1 LSAALEKTAAARR
14 LLAMEIFEAPRNL
27 CTTAPPPFVALPPI
41 ARLGRPPCVLR
52 PTDQIKRLRGVAKMI
67 DKAPL
72 MLLLLKR
79 GLWLVAMASSFA
91 IGGAVSHAQRLSD
104 VTLPPVARDVTR
116 ELATK
121 ITQPFV
127 FAAVGDVW
135 ATTRPNAPLN
145 DPRLQS
151 LFGIMRSADMTYANM
166 EGPIIDYGAYN
177 GPHVGSSKTFV
188 GELQNMGIR
197 IMTTANNHAMD
208 AGPEGV
214 FMTNRLLDEAGIAHA
229 GTGRNLTEARRPAIA
244 TTPKGTVAAV
254 GMYSIDITSSNPGY
268 TRYSDARTDW
278 PGVNPLHVEP
288 TFVVSAEQMQDLRRI
303 RDAVY
308 ARRSQVLVPVAP
320 ISANEPKNRIS
331 LFGTQYKAGDP
342 ADVGN
347 LSYAMDRKDF
357 REIIQSVREGKQL
370 SDFMAV
376 AIHCHVNSFAF
387 QAYSHDNSTPD
398 FLVELAHAAIDNG
411 ADVFVGHGVHTLR
424 GIEIYN
430 GKPIFYGISNFIY
443 QNSPIPEITDPSRP
457 DNGLLD
463 RTHQPDN
470 KEALLTTSRYE
481 EGQLV
486 EVRLYPVD
494 LGIDGTR
501 PVSRNGQPLAA
512 SPQQAERILKIV
524 QDLSRPFG
532 TSIAIENGVGVI
544 LVGH

>member
-1 LSAALEKTAAARR
+1 MINTALH
-14 LLAMEIFEAPRNL
+14 
-27 CTTAPPPFVALPPI
+27 
-41 ARLGRPPCVLR
+41 
-52 PTDQIKRLRGVAKMI
+52 QI
-67 DKAPL
+67 
-72 MLLLLKR
+72 LLLRR
-79 GLWLVAMASSFA
+79 GLSLVAMVSSFV
-91 IGGAVSHAQRLSD
+91 IGVAVSHAQGLSD
-104 VTLPPVARDVTR
+104 VALPPVTRDATR

-135 ATTRPNAPLN
+135 ATTRPNAPLD

-166 EGPIIDYGAYN
+166 EGPIIDYGAYS
-177 GPHVGSSKTFV
+177 GPRVGSSKTFV
-188 GELQNMGIR
+188 GELKNMGIR
-197 IMTTANNHAMD
+197 IMTTANNHSMD

-214 FMTNRLLDEAGIAHA
+214 FMTNRFLDEAGIAHA
-229 GTGRNLTEARRPAIA
+229 GTGKNLTEARRPAIA

-288 TFVVSAEQMQDLRRI
+288 TSVVSAEQMQDLRRI

-320 ISANEPKNRIS
+320 ISANEPKNRLS
-331 LFGTQYKAGDP
+331 LFGTRYKVGDP

-347 LSYAMDRKDF
+347 LSYTMDRRDF

-370 SDFMAV
+370 SDFIVV

-424 GIEIYN
+424 GIEIYK
-430 GKPIFYGISNFIY
+430 GKPIFYGVSNFIY

-457 DNGLLD
+457 DNSLLD

-481 EGQLV
+481 EGKLV

-512 SPQQAERILKIV
+512 SPEQALRILKLV
-524 QDLSRPFG
+524 QDLSKPFG

-544 LVGH
+544 SVHH

>member
-1 LSAALEKTAAARR
+1 MIKKAS
-14 LLAMEIFEAPRNL
+14 
-27 CTTAPPPFVALPPI
+27 
-41 ARLGRPPCVLR
+41 LR
-52 PTDQIKRLRGVAKMI
+52 
-67 DKAPL
+67 
-72 MLLLLKR
+72 LLLLQR
-79 GLWLVAMASSFA
+79 GLSLAAMFLSYA
-91 IGGAVSHAQRLSD
+91 IGGAVSHAQGLSD
-104 VTLPPVARDVTR
+104 VALPPVTRDATR

-135 ATTRPNAPLN
+135 ATTRPNAPLD

-151 LFGIMRSADMTYANM
+151 LFGIMRAADMTYANM
-166 EGPIIDYGAYN
+166 EGPIIDYGAYS
-177 GPHVGSSKTFV
+177 GPRVGSSKTFV
-188 GELQNMGIR
+188 GELKNMGIR

-214 FMTNRLLDEAGIAHA
+214 FMTNRFLDEAGIAHA
-229 GTGRNLTEARRPAIA
+229 GTGKNLTEARRPAIA

-288 TFVVSAEQMQDLRRI
+288 TAVVSAEQMQDLRKI

-320 ISANEPKNRIS
+320 ISANEPKNRLS
-331 LFGTQYKAGDP
+331 LFGTRYKMGDP
-342 ADVGN
+342 ADMGN
-347 LSYAMDRKDF
+347 LSYAMDRLDF
-357 REIIQSVREGKQL
+357 RDIIQSVREGKQL
-370 SDFMAV
+370 
-376 AIHCHVNSFAF
+376 SFAF

-424 GIEIYN
+424 GIEIYK
-430 GKPIFYGISNFIY
+430 GKPIFYGVSNFIY

-457 DNGLLD
+457 DSSLLD

-481 EGQLV
+481 GGQLV

-512 SPQQAERILKIV
+512 SPEQAVRILKLV
-524 QDLSRPFG
+524 QDLSKPFG

-544 LVGH
+544 LIRH

>member
-1 LSAALEKTAAARR
+1 
-14 LLAMEIFEAPRNL
+14 MVNNAPY
-27 CTTAPPPFVALPPI
+27 
-41 ARLGRPPCVLR
+41 
-52 PTDQIKRLRGVAKMI
+52 K
-67 DKAPL
+67 
-72 MLLLLKR
+72 LLLVKR
-79 GLWLVAMASSFA
+79 GLSLAAVFSSFA
-91 IGGAVSHAQRLSD
+91 IGVAVSHAQGLSD
-104 VTLPPVARDVTR
+104 VALPPVTRDVTR

-135 ATTRPNAPLN
+135 ATTRPNAPFD
-145 DPRLQS
+145 DPQLQS
-151 LFGIMRSADMTYANM
+151 LLGIMRSADMTYANM
-166 EGPIIDYGAYN
+166 EGPIIDYGAFS
-177 GPHVGSSKTFV
+177 GPRVGSSKTFV
-188 GELQNMGIR
+188 GELKNMGIR
-197 IMTTANNHAMD
+197 IVTTANNHAMD

-214 FMTNRLLDEAGIAHA
+214 SMTNRFLDEAGIAHA
-229 GTGRNLTEARRPAIA
+229 GTGKNLAEARRPAIA
-244 TTPKGTVAAV
+244 TTPKGTVAAI

-268 TRYSDARTDW
+268 TRYSDAKTDW

-331 LFGTQYKAGDP
+331 LFGTQYKVGDA
-342 ADVGN
+342 ADAGN
-347 LSYAMDRKDF
+347 LNYTMDRRDF
-357 REIIQSVREGKQL
+357 RDIIQSVREGKQL
-370 SDFMAV
+370 SDFMVV

-398 FLVELAHAAIDNG
+398 FLVQLAHAVIDNG

-424 GIEIYN
+424 GIEIYK

-443 QNSPIPEITDPSRP
+443 QNSPIPEITDPTRSE
-457 DNGLLD
+457 NSLLD

-481 EGQLV
+481 QGQLV

-512 SPQQAERILKIV
+512 SPEQALRILKVV
-524 QDLSRPFG
+524 QELSKPFG
-532 TSIAIENGVGVI
+532 TLISIENGVGVI
-544 LVGH
+544 HVRH

>member
-1 LSAALEKTAAARR
+1 MIRKASLE
-14 LLAMEIFEAPRNL
+14 
-27 CTTAPPPFVALPPI
+27 
-41 ARLGRPPCVLR
+41 
-52 PTDQIKRLRGVAKMI
+52 
-67 DKAPL
+67 
-72 MLLLLKR
+72 LLLLQR
-79 GLWLVAMASSFA
+79 ALSLAAMVLLFA
-91 IGGAVSHAQRLSD
+91 IGGAVSHAQGLSD
-104 VTLPPVARDVTR
+104 VALPPVTRDAAR

-135 ATTRPNAPLN
+135 ATTRPNAPLE

-151 LFGIMRSADMTYANM
+151 LLGIMRSADMTYANM

-177 GPHVGSSKTFV
+177 GPRVGSSKTFV
-188 GELQNMGIR
+188 GELKNMGIR
-197 IMTTANNHAMD
+197 IVTTANNHAMD
-208 AGPEGV
+208 AGPEGML
-214 FMTNRLLDEAGIAHA
+214 MTNRLLDEAGIARS
-229 GTGRNLTEARRPAIA
+229 GTGKNLTEARRPAIA

-254 GMYSIDITSSNPGY
+254 GMYSIDVTSSNPGY
-268 TRYSDARTDW
+268 SRYSDARADW
-278 PGVNPLHVEP
+278 PGVNPLHVVP
-288 TFVVSAEQMQDLRRI
+288 TAVVSPEQMQDLRKI

-320 ISANEPKNRIS
+320 VAANEPKNRIT
-331 LFGTQYKAGDP
+331 LFGTRYKVGDA

-347 LSYAMDRKDF
+347 LSYTMDRQDF
-357 REIIQSVREGKQL
+357 RDIIQSVREGKQL
-370 SDFMAV
+370 SDFMVV

-424 GIEIYN
+424 GIEIYK
-430 GKPIFYGISNFIY
+430 GKPIFYGLSNFIY
-443 QNSPIPEITDPSRP
+443 QNSPIPEVTDPSHP
-457 DNGLLD
+457 DNSLLD

-481 EGQLV
+481 GGQLV

-501 PVSRNGQPLAA
+501 PVSRNGEPLAA
-512 SPQQAERILKIV
+512 SPQQAVRVLKFV
-524 QDLSRPFG
+524 QDLSKPFG
-532 TSIAIENGVGVI
+532 ASIEIENGVGVI
-544 LVGH
+544 RVRR

>member
-1 LSAALEKTAAARR
+1 
-14 LLAMEIFEAPRNL
+14 
-27 CTTAPPPFVALPPI
+27 
-41 ARLGRPPCVLR
+41 
-52 PTDQIKRLRGVAKMI
+52 MI
-67 DKAPL
+67 DNAVHKLLPL
-72 MLLLLKR
+72 RRALALA
-79 GLWLVAMASSFA
+79 AMASSFT
-91 IGGAVSHAQRLSD
+91 IGTAVSHAQGLSD
-104 VTLPPVARDVTR
+104 VALPPVTRDATR

-135 ATTRPNAPLN
+135 ATTRPNALFD

-151 LFGIMRSADMTYANM
+151 LLGIMRSADMTYANM
-166 EGPIIDYGAYN
+166 EGPIIDYGAYS
-177 GPHVGSSKTFV
+177 GPRVGSSKTFV
-188 GELQNMGIR
+188 GELKNMGVR

-214 FMTNRLLDEAGIAHA
+214 FMTNRFLDEAGIAHA
-229 GTGRNLTEARRPAIA
+229 GTGKNLTEARRPAIA
-244 TTPKGTVAAV
+244 TTPKGTVGAI

-268 TRYSDARTDW
+268 TRYSDAKADW

-288 TFVVSAEQMQDLRRI
+288 TFVVGAEQMQDLRKI
-303 RDAVY
+303 RDAAY
-308 ARRSQVLVPVAP
+308 ARRSQVSVPVAP
-320 ISANEPKNRIS
+320 ISANEPKNRIN
-331 LFGTQYKAGDP
+331 LFGMQYKVGD
-342 ADVGN
+342 ASDVGN
-347 LSYAMDRKDF
+347 LSYTMDRRDF
-357 REIIQSVREGKQL
+357 RDIIQSVREGKQL
-370 SDFMAV
+370 SDFMVV

-398 FLVELAHAAIDNG
+398 FLVQLAHAAIDNG
-411 ADVFVGHGVHTLR
+411 ADVFLGHGVHTLR
-424 GIEIYN
+424 GIEIYK

-443 QNSPIPEITDPSRP
+443 QNSPIPEITDPTRSE
-457 DNGLLD
+457 NSLLD

-481 EGQLV
+481 QGQLV

-512 SPQQAERILKIV
+512 SPEQALRILKVV
-524 QDLSRPFG
+524 QELSRPFG

-544 LVGH
+544 QVRH